1 MRFEPTA
8 IPGVVLVRPERHAD
22 PRGYFARTW
31 CQDEFAAA
39 GLNPRVVQR
48 NVSFNQAAAT
58 LRGMHYQRAPHAEA
72 KLVTC
77 ISGAIFDVAVDL
89 RPDSPTYRRWV
100 GAELAAASGTMLYIA
115 EGCAHGFLTLAPE
128 STVEYLMSAVFEP
141 TAAAGV
147 RWDDPAFGIRWP
159 CPPQVIA
166 ERDRTWPDFVAEPT

>member
-1 MRFEPTA
+1 MRFEPTDIA
-8 IPGVVLVRPERHAD
+8 GVVLVRPERHAD
-22 PRGYFARTW
+22 GRGYFARTW

-48 NVSFNQAAAT
+48 NVSFNQAVAT

-100 GAELAAASGTMLYIA
+100 GAELRAASGTMLYIG
-115 EGCAHGFLTLAPE
+115 EGCAHGFLTLEPE
-128 STVEYLMSAVFEP
+128 STVEYLMSTVFEP

-147 RWDDPAFGIRWP
+147 RWDDAAFGIHWP
-159 CPPQVIA
+159 CPPRVMA
-166 ERDRTWPDFVAEPT
+166 ERDRTWPDFVSAPA